1 MAITDIIYHKIIG
14 TITPDEEQELDAWL
28 SAEIR
33 HRQLYEKLLEEGDV
47 KGTYQLYAS
56 LHPDKRWQELIGSL
70 SEKDSPNTTEGSRF
84 RLKPLFTAAISMAA
98 AALLFFG
105 LWQWQHTPTLQPA
118 EPVAVSQ
125 AVTAAIAQSE
135 RAGRCQAAISVDGN
149 SVKVGSY
156 ADSILTALVE
166 GKDVNCEVSTAKA
179 KEFWMTLPDGSRV
192 HLDSNSKLA
201 YTTDFGHDSR
211 TVWLHGNAF
220 FFVAKNAKLP
230 FIIKTACGDVKEYG
244 TEFNV
249 ETTATHTS
257 VVLVSGSVGLL
268 PKDGGET
275 RLLPG
280 YKGDMRPHGQPSV
293 RSCDVKPY
301 IAWNEGRFSFNDTT
315 LDELMAVL
323 AHWYD
328 IDVEFADK
336 SLKGKRITGILSRYD
351 DINSSLNAIA
361 VVAQVKMSVKGRKV
375 FVAQ

>member
-14 TITPDEEQELDAWL
+14 TITPDEEQELDTWL
-28 SAEIR
+28 SADSR

-47 KGTYQLYAS
+47 KGTYELYAS
-56 LHPDKRWQELIGSL
+56 LQPDKRWQALLSSL
-70 SEKDSPNTTEGSRF
+70 SEKEFPTTTEGHRF
-84 RLKPLFTAAISMAA
+84 RLRPLVTAAISMAA

-105 LWQWQHTPTLQPA
+105 LWQWQHTPVLQPS
-118 EPVAVSQ
+118 EPIAVSQ
-125 AVTAAIAQSE
+125 AVTSAIAQSE
-135 RAGRCQAAISVDGN
+135 KAGRCQAVISVDGTH
-149 SVKVGSY
+149 VKVGSR
-156 ADSILTALVE
+156 ADSILMALVE

-201 YTTDFGHDSR
+201 YTTEFGHGSR

-230 FIIKTACGDVKEYG
+230 FIVKTACGDVKEYG

-249 ETTATHTS
+249 ETTATHTA

-301 IAWNEGRFSFNDTT
+301 IAWNEGRFSFDDTT
-315 LDELMAVL
+315 LGELMAVL

-328 IDVEFADK
+328 VDVEYADN
-336 SLKGKRITGILSRYD
+336 SLQSRRITGILSRYD